1 MVRLKKYLKKDIKFI
16 FSLQNLNNR
25 KFFLNKKIFSLS
37 SHILWLNS
45 KKRTIYIIYLR
56 SIRVGFINIK
66 FLKNNYLD
74 LSIIIKENFRKKKLA
89 SIAIS
94 KIEKRYNNHIIRAV
108 VHKKNLSSMNLF
120 NGLQYKQKKILK
132 NFVYLEKLI
141 KF

>member
-1 MVRLKKYLKKDIKFI
+1 MIRLKKYLKKDIKFI

-25 KFFLNKKIFSLS
+25 KFFLNKKIFSFS

-56 SIRVGFINIK
+56 NIRVGFINIK

-89 SIAIS
+89 NIAIS
-94 KIEKRYNNHIIRAV
+94 KIEKKYNNHIIRAV

-120 NGLQYKQKKILK
+120 DGLQYKQKKILK